1 MNVLARLLTAT
12 AAILAAIA
20 LAGCGGGMQAG
31 VGSGGSGAPLAVGL
45 GPVTG
50 FGSIIVN
57 GERYDE
63 SAAEVLVDER
73 PDGARAATVA
83 AIRLGMRTELQH
95 RNLAVATATVAAE
108 VVGPVSSLSATGF
121 VALGQTVLVNADPV
135 RTAFEGFDS
144 LADLA
149 AGAVVE
155 VHGDRAGNGDILA
168 TRVELKPAGL
178 ALVRVAGTAANVIG
192 RSFSIGALSVD
203 ATAATFV
210 PAGATIANGQ
220 RVVAWTDVPYTG
232 GALAAK
238 IVRIGASTIAPN
250 AAVTIDGV
258 IGDFQGVGSFRVSGV
273 PVDAGRVSAIV
284 GGAVADLRNGLQ
296 VRMRGTF
303 TGTVLNATSLEILQA
318 AQATVPLTGPITDF
332 VTADAAFRIRNTLA
346 RVSPQTIYVNGVAAN
361 LGNGAVVKTTGLLVD
376 GTVQL
381 TTVEFLP
388 MAADAQGV
396 VSGRISAPVGA
407 IAADGSRSFR
417 LDGLKEDVKATP
429 ATAYRNGASA
439 DLAPGRQVK
448 VKGSLEGAQF
458 VAGEVQFMDNPA
470 SPPSIEIDGIA
481 GNVQPTS
488 VVVNGQNVQ
497 LTPTTTYTLDGAA
510 TTSASLRNG
519 VAVQVVATRV
529 GDAVTAVSIEIASA
543 ANADTSVRGRV
554 SGRTPPD
561 AITFLV
567 GSQRVSVAGNP
578 SVLPANKTLA
588 DVVNGADIDVDGTVS
603 NGVLNATRIQI
614 R

>member
-12 AAILAAIA
+12 AVILAAIA

-497 LTPTTTYTLDGAA
+497 LTPATTYTLDGAA
-510 TTSASLRNG
+510 TASASLRNG